1 MQLGRN
7 KLERLLEDYVAGDLE
22 APRIAEVEALLQRDA
37 KARALCGEIRAARDA
52 LEPLR
57 DRPEPPV
64 PVEQVLPRI
73 RRAIAAATNAP
84 VYRPRLYLEGEG
96 TKFYRRLAAAAGIL
110 LAFSVGLLTWNRL
123 NFEAPESST
132 VIHVPDPAPEK
143 MPMDRLVQ
151 AGRQPMNGV
160 EFVQLLR
167 SLGVS
172 PDEAVIG
179 PEAAG
184 GVLPVSHKRA
194 RSIRMIESR

>member
-7 KLERLLEDYVAGDLE
+7 KQRLLEDYVAGDLD
-22 APRIAEVEALLQRDA
+22 ASRIAEVEALLQRDA
-37 KARALCGEIRAARDA
+37 RARALCSEIRAAREA

-57 DRPEPPV
+57 NRPEPPV

-73 RRAIAAATNAP
+73 RRAIAAAADAP

-96 TKFYRRLAAAAGIL
+96 TRFYRRLAAAAGIL

-123 NFEAPESST
+123 SFELPEDRS
-132 VIHVPDPAPEK
+132 VIHVPARTPDK

-151 AGRQPMNGV
+151 AGRQPMNGAELV
-160 EFVQLLR
+160 SLLR

-172 PDEAVIG
+172 PDDAVIG

-184 GVLPVSHKRA
+184 GVLPVTHKRA
-194 RSIRMIESR
+194 RSSGMIESR

>member
-37 KARALCGEIRAARDA
+37 KARALCAEIRAARDA
-52 LEPLR
+52 LKPLR

-73 RRAIAAATNAP
+73 RRAIAAAADAP

-96 TKFYRRLAAAAGIL
+96 TRFYRRLAAAAGIL

-123 NFEAPESST
+123 NFEPPEGRN
-132 VIHVPDPAPEK
+132 VIRVPVVPEK
-143 MPMDRLVQ
+143 VPMDRLVQ
-151 AGRQPMNGV
+151 AGRQPMNGA

-184 GVLPVSHKRA
+184 GVLPVAHKRA
-194 RSIRMIESR
+194 GSIRIIESR

>member
-37 KARALCGEIRAARDA
+37 KARALCAEIRAARDA
-52 LEPLR
+52 LQPLR

-73 RRAIAAATNAP
+73 RRAIAAATDAP

-123 NFEAPESST
+123 NFEPPEGGNVIRVPVAPE
-132 VIHVPDPAPEK
+132 V
-143 MPMDRLVQ
+143 PMDRLVQ
-151 AGRQPMNGV
+151 AGRQPMNGA
-160 EFVQLLR
+160 ELVQLLR

-184 GVLPVSHKRA
+184 GVLPVTHRRA
-194 RSIRMIESR
+194 VSSGMIESR

>member
-7 KLERLLEDYVAGDLE
+7 KLERLLEEYVAGDLE

-37 KARALCGEIRAARDA
+37 KARALCAEIRAARDA

-73 RRAIAAATNAP
+73 RRAIAAATDAP

-123 NFEAPESST
+123 NFEPPEGIN
-132 VIHVPDPAPEK
+132 VIRVPVAPEK
-143 MPMDRLVQ
+143 VPMDRLVQ
-151 AGRQPMNGV
+151 AGRQPMNGA
-160 EFVQLLR
+160 ELVQLLR

-184 GVLPVSHKRA
+184 GVLPVAHKRA
-194 RSIRMIESR
+194 RSFGMSESR

>member
-22 APRIAEVEALLQRDA
+22 APRIAEFEALLQRDA
-37 KARALCGEIRAARDA
+37 KARALCAEIRAARDA

-73 RRAIAAATNAP
+73 RRAIAAATDAP

-123 NFEAPESST
+123 NFEPPEGINVIGVT
-132 VIHVPDPAPEK
+132 VAPEK
-143 MPMDRLVQ
+143 VSMDRLVQ
-151 AGRQPMNGV
+151 AGRQPMNGA

-184 GVLPVSHKRA
+184 GVLPVTHKRA
-194 RSIRMIESR
+194 GSIRIIESR

>member
-37 KARALCGEIRAARDA
+37 KARALCAEIRAARDA

-73 RRAIAAATNAP
+73 RRAIAAATDAP

-123 NFEAPESST
+123 NFEPPEVRN
-132 VIHVPDPAPEK
+132 VIRVPVAPEK
-143 MPMDRLVQ
+143 APMERLVQ

-184 GVLPVSHKRA
+184 GVLPVTHKRA
-194 RSIRMIESR
+194 RSFGMIESR